1 MDGWIQKIFPNC
13 DILLNAAA
21 HSRAE
26 RKQKVFKRA
35 KTLRARKAGDSTR
48 SREFLEHSLTHLLPL
63 KQEWFLKKQ
72 NVIFLQTDGLTARQA
87 GDEVKQWC
95 EQYI

>member
-26 RKQKVFKRA
+26 RKQTVFKRA

-48 SREFLEHSLTHLLPL
+48 SREFFGHSLTHLLPL
-63 KQEWFLKKQ
+63 KRGWLLKKQ
-72 NVIFLQTDGLTARQA
+72 KRDIPAYGRADSPA
-87 GDEVKQWC
+87 GRGGGKAAV
-95 EQYI
+95 